1 MKNIIQLSKNVIDEL
16 SSIEELVISAVESNL
31 EPTVFEAVVNN
42 FPDDLSILAENVIIE
57 QTSPEELN
65 ISTIN
70 DRFISIYVD
79 GTVYVSQE
87 YGGSE
92 DFTSLPSNYPFSIE
106 IYVSVNN
113 PNDITVDVNNINVD
127 TSSWYE

>member
-1 MKNIIQLSKNVIDEL
+1 MIQLSKNVIDEL